1 VPLIGYYR
9 LVVFERYVKFDGRAA
24 RPEFWWY
31 GRAARPEFWWFILGN
46 LIISLVLSALASQSV
61 GFAFLYLLYF
71 IAVFLPYLAVLI
83 RRLHDTG
90 KSGYYAFWMLLPLI
104 GSIVL
109 IVLTV
114 QPGDE
119 GANEYGPVP
128 AGLPS

>member
-1 VPLIGYYR
+1 MPLIGYYR

-24 RPEFWWY
+24 RPEFWW
-31 GRAARPEFWWFILGN
+31 FILGN
-46 LIISLVLSALASQSV
+46 LIISLVLTALANQSV

-119 GANEYGPVP
+119 GANEYGPVA